1 MPASLA
7 ELGDMPASLGPAT
20 RAQLLNRVQQAHPD
34 FDTTVVGAA
43 YDYAETMHE
52 PQRRASGDP
61 YFIHPV
67 RVALY
72 LAEKRLDPATI
83 ATALLHDV
91 VEDTTATNKDI
102 CKMFGPTVG
111 ELVEG
116 VTKLTHLEVTSN
128 ELKQAENFRKLLI
141 ALSRDIR
148 VLLVKLSD
156 RLDNMRTLHFIN
168 KPEKRARIATETL
181 EIYAPLA
188 SRIGMVDLR
197 EELEDLAFLHLMPEA
212 RESIMQRTEFL
223 REQGDALTVDIIRQ
237 LREDVTD
244 QGLEHVEING
254 RIKTPYSIWKKMQT
268 KDLDL
273 GQLSDI
279 VAFRV
284 IVPTLGD
291 CYAALGALHAKYSHR
306 MGRYKDY
313 ISTPKPNGYQSIHT
327 VVIGPENQSIEV
339 QIRSQDMHRRAE
351 LGLAAHWAYKD
362 GTVAPDLASGDN
374 YNWVKQLIDLLEQS
388 EDPQEFLDNTKID
401 LFQNQVFCFT
411 PRGHLISLPG
421 DATVVDFAY
430 AVHSDVG
437 NTCVGARI
445 NGKIRPLH
453 TVLRNGDQ
461 VDILRSKNAAPNPEW
476 LNIVVSAKAR
486 ASIRRYIRNA
496 ERDQHVALGRQILA
510 RAYRMNEVEAKEKAL
525 DDIASK
531 WRLEDGEDVLA
542 QVGAGL
548 IPAGDVVR
556 TLFPG
561 IAREN
566 SARSKEQR
574 VLDRLKAG
582 ETIERGH
589 ADPSKVE
596 LKGLIKGMAVHFA
609 RCCHPLPGE
618 RIVGIVATGKG
629 ITIHTIDCDN
639 LVNFYDQP
647 ERWLEVGWESSTET
661 THVGRLRVILS
672 NEPGALGTLTTLIGR
687 TGGNILNF
695 KFLNRQTDFFE
706 TLVDVEV
713 GDLRQLNV
721 IIATLR
727 SAPSIESVE
736 RQRG

>member
-1 MPASLA
+1 M
-7 ELGDMPASLGPAT
+7 
-20 RAQLLNRVQQAHPD
+20 QKAHPE
-34 FDTTVVGAA
+34 FDTSVVAAA
-43 YDYAETMHE
+43 YDYAETMHA
-52 PQRRASGDP
+52 PQVRASGDP

-67 RVALY
+67 RVATY

-91 VEDTTATNKDI
+91 VEDTDATNKDV
-102 CKMFGPTVG
+102 CKLFGATVG

-116 VTKLTHLEVTSN
+116 VTKLTHLETTSN
-128 ELKQAENFRKLLI
+128 ELKQAENFRKLLL

-156 RLDNMRTLHFIN
+156 RLDNMRTLHFIS

-188 SRIGMVDLR
+188 ARIGMVDLK
-197 EELEDLAFLHLMPEA
+197 EELEDLSFLHLMPEA
-212 RESIMQRTEFL
+212 RDSIMQRTEFL

-237 LREDVTD
+237 LRQDMAD
-244 QGLEHVEING
+244 AGLKNVEING

-284 IVPTLGD
+284 IVEDIGD
-291 CYAALGALHAKYSHR
+291 CYAALGALHATYSHR

-327 VVIGPENQSIEV
+327 VVIGPEGQSIEV
-339 QIRSQDMHRRAE
+339 QIRSVDMHNRAE
-351 LGLAAHWAYKD
+351 LGVAAHWAYKS
-362 GTVAPDLASGDN
+362 GTVAAEQAIGDN
-374 YNWVKQLIDLLEQS
+374 YNWVKQLMDILEHSQ
-388 EDPQEFLDNTKID
+388 DPQEFLDNTKLD

-411 PRGHLISLPG
+411 PNGHLITLAN

-453 TVLRNGDQ
+453 TVLKNGDQ
-461 VDILRSKNAAPNPEW
+461 VEILRSKNAAPNPEW
-476 LNIVVSAKAR
+476 LNIVVTAKAR

-510 RAYRMNEVEAKEKAL
+510 RAYRMNEVEAKDKAL

-531 WRLEDGEDVLA
+531 WKLEDGEDVLA

-566 SARSKEQR
+566 SQRTKEQR
-574 VLDRLKAG
+574 VLDRLRAG
-582 ETIERGH
+582 ETMERGQ
-589 ADPSKVE
+589 ADPTKVE

-647 ERWLEVGWESSTET
+647 ERWLEVGWESNSEDP
-661 THVGRLRVILS
+661 HVGRLRVILS
-672 NEPGALGTLTTLIGR
+672 NEPGALGTLTTL
-687 TGGNILNF
+687 
-695 KFLNRQTDFFE
+695 
-706 TLVDVEV
+706 
-713 GDLRQLNV
+713 
-721 IIATLR
+721 
-727 SAPSIESVE
+727 
-736 RQRG
+736 

>member
-237 LREDVTD
+237 LREDVTEL
-244 QGLEHVEING
+244 GLEHVEING

-362 GTVAPDLASGDN
+362 GTVAADLASGDN

-661 THVGRLRVILS
+661 PHVGRLRVILS

>member
-237 LREDVTD
+237 LREDVTEL
-244 QGLEHVEING
+244 GLEHVEING

-362 GTVAPDLASGDN
+362 GTVAADLASGDN

-639 LVNFYDQP
+639 LVNFYEQP

-661 THVGRLRVILS
+661 PHVGRLRVILS

>member
-237 LREDVTD
+237 LREDVTE

-362 GTVAPDLASGDN
+362 GTVAADLASGDN

-639 LVNFYDQP
+639 LVNF
-647 ERWLEVGWESSTET
+647 
-661 THVGRLRVILS
+661 
-672 NEPGALGTLTTLIGR
+672 
-687 TGGNILNF
+687 
-695 KFLNRQTDFFE
+695 
-706 TLVDVEV
+706 
-713 GDLRQLNV
+713 
-721 IIATLR
+721 
-727 SAPSIESVE
+727 
-736 RQRG
+736 

>member
-1 MPASLA
+1 MPDPLA
-7 ELGDMPASLGPAT
+7 ETGRATQSLGPAT
-20 RAQLLNRVQQAHPD
+20 RSQLIDRVQKAHPE
-34 FDTTVVGAA
+34 FDTSVVAAA
-43 YDYAETMHE
+43 YDYAETMHA
-52 PQRRASGDP
+52 PQVRASGDP

-67 RVALY
+67 RVATY

-91 VEDTTATNKDI
+91 VEDTDATNKDV
-102 CKMFGPTVG
+102 CKLFGATVG

-116 VTKLTHLEVTSN
+116 VTKLTHLETTSN
-128 ELKQAENFRKLLI
+128 ELKQAENFRKLLL

-156 RLDNMRTLHFIN
+156 RLDNMRTLHFIS

-188 SRIGMVDLR
+188 ARIGMVDLK
-197 EELEDLAFLHLMPEA
+197 EELEDLSFLHLMPEA
-212 RESIMQRTEFL
+212 RDSIMQRTEFL

-237 LREDVTD
+237 LRQDMAD
-244 QGLEHVEING
+244 AGLKNVEING

-284 IVPTLGD
+284 IVEDIGD
-291 CYAALGALHAKYSHR
+291 CYAALGALHATYSHR

-327 VVIGPENQSIEV
+327 VVIGPEGQSIEV
-339 QIRSQDMHRRAE
+339 QIRSVDMHNRAE
-351 LGLAAHWAYKD
+351 LGVAAHWAYKS
-362 GTVAPDLASGDN
+362 GTVAAEQAIGDN
-374 YNWVKQLIDLLEQS
+374 YNWVKQLMDILEHSQ
-388 EDPQEFLDNTKID
+388 DPQEFLDNTKLD

-411 PRGHLISLPG
+411 PNGHLITLAN

-453 TVLRNGDQ
+453 TVLKNGDQ
-461 VDILRSKNAAPNPEW
+461 VEILRSKNAAPNPEW
-476 LNIVVSAKAR
+476 LNIVVTAKAR

-510 RAYRMNEVEAKEKAL
+510 RAYRMNEVEAKDKAL

-531 WRLEDGEDVLA
+531 WKLEDGEDVLA

-566 SARSKEQR
+566 SQRTKEQR
-574 VLDRLKAG
+574 VLDRLRAG
-582 ETIERGH
+582 ETMERGQ
-589 ADPSKVE
+589 ADPTKVE

-647 ERWLEVGWESSTET
+647 ERWLEVGWESNSEDP
-661 THVGRLRVILS
+661 HVGRLRVILS

-695 KFLNRQTDFFE
+695 KFLNRQPDFFE

>member
-1 MPASLA
+1 
-7 ELGDMPASLGPAT
+7 
-20 RAQLLNRVQQAHPD
+20 
-34 FDTTVVGAA
+34 
-43 YDYAETMHE
+43 MHA

-72 LAEKRLDPATI
+72 LAEKKLDPATI

-91 VEDTTATNKDI
+91 VEDTDASNKDI
-102 CKMFGPTVG
+102 CKMFGSTVG

-128 ELKQAENFRKLLI
+128 EVKQAENFRKLLL

-168 KPEKRARIATETL
+168 KAEKRARIATETL

-197 EELEDLAFLHLMPEA
+197 EELEDLAFSHMMPEA
-212 RESIMQRTEFL
+212 RQSILQRTEFL

-237 LREDVTD
+237 LREDITD
-244 QGLEHVEING
+244 VGVKTVEING

-279 VAFRV
+279 VAFRI
-284 IVPTLGD
+284 IVPCLGD

-313 ISTPKPNGYQSIHT
+313 ISTPKPNGYRSIHT

-339 QIRSQDMHRRAE
+339 QIRDQDMHHRAE
-351 LGLAAHWAYKD
+351 LGVAAHWAYKD
-362 GTVAPDLASGDN
+362 GTVSADLATGDN

-411 PRGHLISLPG
+411 PRGHLISLSA

-531 WRLEDGEDVLA
+531 WRLEGGEDVLA

-566 SARSKEQR
+566 SARTKEQR
-574 VLDRLKAG
+574 ILDRLKAG
-582 ETIERGH
+582 ETVERGQ

-647 ERWLEVGWESSTET
+647 ERWLEVGWETSSET
-661 THVGRLRVILS
+661 PHVGRLRVILS

-695 KFLNRQTDFFE
+695 KFLNRQPDFFE

-713 GDLRQLNV
+713 GDLRELNV

>member
-1 MPASLA
+1 MAEALA
-7 ELGDMPASLGPAT
+7 GTGTAPRQLGPAT
-20 RAQLLNRVQQAHPD
+20 RSQLIDRVQQAHPE
-34 FDTTVVGAA
+34 FDTSVVAAA
-43 YDYAETMHE
+43 YDYAETMHA
-52 PQRRASGDP
+52 PQVRASGDP

-67 RVALY
+67 RVASY

-91 VEDTTATNKDI
+91 VEDTAATNTDV
-102 CKMFGPTVG
+102 CKLFGSTVG

-116 VTKLTHLEVTSN
+116 VTKLTHLETTSN
-128 ELKQAENFRKLLI
+128 EIKQAENFRKLLL

-148 VLLVKLSD
+148 VLLVKLAD

-188 SRIGMVDLR
+188 ARIGMVDLK

-237 LREDVTD
+237 LRQDMTD
-244 QGLEHVEING
+244 AGLKNVEING

-268 KDLDL
+268 KALDL

-284 IVPTLGD
+284 IVETIGD
-291 CYAALGALHAKYSHR
+291 CYAALGALHATYSHR

-327 VVIGPENQSIEV
+327 VVLGPEGQSIEV
-339 QIRSQDMHRRAE
+339 QIRSADMHNRAE

-362 GTVAPDLASGDN
+362 GSVEAERALGDN
-374 YNWVKQLIDLLEQS
+374 YNWVKQLMDILEHSQ
-388 EDPQEFLDNTKID
+388 DPQDFLDNTKLD

-411 PRGHLISLPG
+411 PKGHLISLSN

-453 TVLRNGDQ
+453 TVLKNGDQ

-476 LNIVVSAKAR
+476 LNIVVTAKAR
-486 ASIRRYIRNA
+486 ASIRRYIRMA

-510 RAYRMNEVEAKEKAL
+510 RAYRMNEVEAKDKAL

-531 WRLEDGEDVLA
+531 WKLEDGEDVLA

-566 SARSKEQR
+566 SQRTKEQR
-574 VLDRLKAG
+574 VLDRLRAG
-582 ETIERGH
+582 ETMERGQ
-589 ADPSKVE
+589 ADPTKVE

-647 ERWLEVGWESSTET
+647 ERWLEVGWETSTDT
-661 THVGRLRVILS
+661 PHVGRLRVILS

-695 KFLNRQTDFFE
+695 KFLNRQPDFFE

>member
-1 MPASLA
+1 MPVPLA
-7 ELGDMPASLGPAT
+7 EFGETPQCLGPAT
-20 RAQLLNRVQQAHPD
+20 RAQLLSRVQLAHPD
-34 FDTTVVGAA
+34 FDTSVVAAA

-72 LAEKRLDPATI
+72 LAEKKLDPATI

-91 VEDTTATNKDI
+91 VEDTGATNKDI

-128 ELKQAENFRKLLI
+128 EVKQAENFRKLLL

-188 SRIGMVDLR
+188 GRIGMVDLQ
-197 EELEDLAFLHLMPEA
+197 EELEDLSFTHLMPEA

-244 QGLEHVEING
+244 VGLENVEING

-339 QIRSQDMHRRAE
+339 QIRNQDMHRRAE

-362 GTVAPDLASGDN
+362 GTVSADLATGDN

-411 PRGHLISLPG
+411 PRGHLISMPG

-496 ERDQHVALGRQILA
+496 ERDQHVALGRQILT

-531 WRLEDGEDVLA
+531 WRLETGEDVLA
-542 QVGAGL
+542 QVGAGI

-561 IAREN
+561 LAREN
-566 SARSKEQR
+566 SAKTKDQR
-574 VLDRLKAG
+574 VLDRLRAG
-582 ETIERGH
+582 ETIERGQ
-589 ADPSKVE
+589 ADPTKVE

-647 ERWLEVGWESSTET
+647 ERWLEVGWEASTET
-661 THVGRLRVILS
+661 PHVGRLRVILS

-695 KFLNRQTDFFE
+695 KFLNRQPDFFE

>member
-1 MPASLA
+1 MSAA
-7 ELGDMPASLGPAT
+7 ETGIPEQGLGPAT
-20 RAQLLNRVQQAHPD
+20 KAQLISRVQHAHPE
-34 FDTTVVGAA
+34 FDASVVSAA
-43 YDYAETMHE
+43 YDYAQLKHAAQT
-52 PQRRASGDP
+52 RASGDP
-61 YFIHPV
+61 YFTHPV
-67 RVALY
+67 RVATY
-72 LAEKRLDPATI
+72 LAEKRLDPATV

-91 VEDTTATNKDI
+91 VEDTDATNGDI
-102 CKMFGPTVG
+102 CKRFGSTVG

-116 VTKLTHLEVTSN
+116 VTKLTSLEDTSR
-128 ELKQAENFRKLLI
+128 ELKQAENFRKLLL

-156 RLDNMRTLHFIN
+156 RLDNMRTLHFS
-168 KPEKRARIATETL
+168 PSDERRSRIATETL

-188 SRIGMVDLR
+188 ARIGMIDLK
-197 EELEDLAFLHLMPEA
+197 EELEDLAFLELMPEA
-212 RESIMQRTEFL
+212 RESIMQRTAFL
-223 REQGDALTVDIIRQ
+223 REAGDAVTVNIIQQ
-237 LREDVTD
+237 LRRDMKEA
-244 QGLEHVEING
+244 GLSNVEING

-284 IVPTLGD
+284 IVEGIGD
-291 CYAALGALHAKYSHR
+291 CYAALGALHGNYSHR

-339 QIRSQDMHRRAE
+339 QIRSHDMHQKAE

-362 GTVAPDLASGDN
+362 GTVSADQAAGDN
-374 YNWVKQLIDLLEQS
+374 YNWVKQLVDILEYS
-388 EDPQEFLDNTKID
+388 KDPQEFLDNTKLD

-411 PRGHLISLPG
+411 PQGHLISLSN

-461 VDILRSKNAAPNPEW
+461 VEILRSKNAAPNPEW

-566 SARSKEQR
+566 SARTKEQR
-574 VLDRLKAG
+574 VLERLKAG
-582 ETIERGH
+582 QTVDRGQ
-589 ADPSKVE
+589 ADSSKVE

-639 LVNFYDQP
+639 LVNFYDHP
-647 ERWLEVGWESSTET
+647 ERWLEVGWESSSET
-661 THVGRLRVILS
+661 PHVGRLRVILS

-687 TGGNILNF
+687 TGGTILNF
-695 KFLNRQTDFFE
+695 KFLHRQSDFFE

>member
-1 MPASLA
+1 
-7 ELGDMPASLGPAT
+7 
-20 RAQLLNRVQQAHPD
+20 
-34 FDTTVVGAA
+34 
-43 YDYAETMHE
+43 MHA

-72 LAEKRLDPATI
+72 LAEKKLDPATI

-91 VEDTTATNKDI
+91 VEDTDATNKDI

-116 VTKLTHLEVTSN
+116 VTKLTHLEETSN
-128 ELKQAENFRKLLI
+128 EVKQAENFRKLLL

-168 KPEKRARIATETL
+168 KAEKRARIATETL

-197 EELEDLAFLHLMPEA
+197 EELEDLAFSQLMPEA
-212 RESIMQRTEFL
+212 RESILQRTEFL

-237 LREDVTD
+237 LREDVTEA
-244 QGLEHVEING
+244 GLKNIEING

-284 IVPTLGD
+284 IVPSLGD

-339 QIRSQDMHRRAE
+339 QIRNQDMHRRAE

-362 GTVAPDLASGDN
+362 GTVSADLATGDN

-411 PRGHLISLPG
+411 PRGHLISLSA

-437 NTCVGARI
+437 NTCVGAKI

-525 DDIASK
+525 DGIAPK
-531 WRLEDGEDVLA
+531 WRLESGEDVLA

-574 VLDRLKAG
+574 VLDRLKSG
-582 ETIERGH
+582 ETFERGQT
-589 ADPSKVE
+589 DPTKVE

-639 LVNFYDQP
+639 LVNFYEQP
-647 ERWLEVGWESSTET
+647 ERWLEVGWETSTET
-661 THVGRLRVILS
+661 PHVGRLRVILS

-713 GDLRQLNV
+713 DDLRQLNV

>member
-1 MPASLA
+1 MPVPLA
-7 ELGDMPASLGPAT
+7 EFGETPQCLGPST
-20 RAQLLNRVQQAHPD
+20 RAQLLNRVQLAHPD
-34 FDTTVVGAA
+34 YDTSVVAAA
-43 YDYAETMHE
+43 YDYAETMHA
-52 PQRRASGDP
+52 PQLRASGDP

-72 LAEKRLDPATI
+72 LAEKKLDPATI

-91 VEDTTATNKDI
+91 VEDTDASNKDI
-102 CKMFGPTVG
+102 CKMFGSTVG

-128 ELKQAENFRKLLI
+128 EVKQAENFRKLLL

-168 KPEKRARIATETL
+168 KAEKRARIATETL

-197 EELEDLAFLHLMPEA
+197 EELEDLAFSHMMPEA
-212 RESIMQRTEFL
+212 RQSILQRTEFL

-237 LREDVTD
+237 LREDITD
-244 QGLEHVEING
+244 VGVKTVEING

-279 VAFRV
+279 VAFRI
-284 IVPTLGD
+284 IVPCLGD

-313 ISTPKPNGYQSIHT
+313 ISTPKPNGYRSIHT

-339 QIRSQDMHRRAE
+339 QIRDQDMHHRAE
-351 LGLAAHWAYKD
+351 LGVAAHWAYKD
-362 GTVAPDLASGDN
+362 GTVSADLATGDN

-388 EDPQEFLDNTKID
+388 EDTQEFLDNTKID

-411 PRGHLISLPG
+411 PRGHLISLSA

-531 WRLEDGEDVLA
+531 WRLEGGEDVLA

-566 SARSKEQR
+566 SARTKEQR
-574 VLDRLKAG
+574 ILDRLKAG
-582 ETIERGH
+582 ETVERGQ

-647 ERWLEVGWESSTET
+647 ERWLEVGWETSSET
-661 THVGRLRVILS
+661 PHVGRLRVILS

-695 KFLNRQTDFFE
+695 KFLNRQPDFFE
-706 TLVDVEV
+706 ILVDVEV
-713 GDLRQLNV
+713 GDLRELNV

-727 SAPSIESVE
+727 SAPSIESIE